1 MRIVENRAQSLWKT
15 GRAQSGAV
23 GIEREQQ
30 PAHFADEAE
39 GVQNNKCVV
48 TQILEGGG
56 CATELL
62 RDVHAHNVTKTQC
75 KKLVDTYME

>member
-1 MRIVENRAQSLWKT
+1 MQPNGVLRALWKR

-23 GIEREQQ
+23 RVEREQQ

-62 RDVHAHNVTKTQC
+62 RDVHAHNVTKTQR
-75 KKLVDTYME
+75 KKLMNTYME